1 MKSTIVSIQQG
12 SQAWHQHRASHLNAS
27 DCSAVL
33 GLSSYKTRSQLLHE
47 KATGLTAEID
57 AHTQSRFDKG
67 HEFEAIA
74 RPWAE
79 EIIRSELYPV
89 VLAGDL
95 DGLKLSASL
104 DGLTMTEDISWE
116 HKTGRADL
124 LESLERGIIPEEYHP
139 QMEMGLMLSG
149 AEKCLFMA
157 SSGNRASMRH
167 AWYLP
172 NLELRAKI
180 IAAWH
185 QFSKD
190 LATFVPE
197 VTEAKPVGRTPETLP
212 ALRIEV
218 TGMVTASNL
227 AEYKAHALAVFDSIN
242 RELVTDAQFADA
254 EKAIK
259 WCGDV
264 EDRLTAARQH
274 ALSQTKSLDELF
286 NTMDDISSEARRV
299 RLELDK
305 LVKARKEAI
314 RLEIV
319 TDGAKA
325 LATHLESLNARLG
338 KPYMPAVPADFSAA
352 IKNKRTIESLKDAVN
367 TTLAKAKIEANA
379 IADKIHVNLRAISEQ
394 REHQFLFSD
403 VASLVLKD
411 PEFVEM
417 AIKNR
422 VAEHHAIEAARIETE
437 RQRIATEERA
447 KAEADIAEAKR
458 ASEEA
463 IAKAAQP
470 APIAVQP
477 RQPMQP
483 VQIVEQA
490 QVTQPEDTGA
500 TMRLGQICE
509 RLGFTVTA
517 EFLFSLGFEPSAI
530 EKNAKLYKA
539 RLFPLICRALVQ
551 HIQSVAEIEMRSA

>member
-1 MKSTIVSIQQG
+1 MTPLSLTQG
-12 SQAWHQHRASHLNAS
+12 SPAWHAARANHFCAS
-27 DCSAVL
+27 
-33 GLSSYKTRSQLLHE
+33 
-47 KATGLTAEID
+47 
-57 AHTQSRFDKG
+57 
-67 HEFEAIA
+67 EAPA
-74 RPWAE
+74 MMGVSKYMT
-79 EIIRSELYPV
+79 RSELLTFKKTGIAAEV
-89 VLAGDL
+89 DAAKQRLFDAGHESEAKTRPIAEGILGQDL
-95 DGLKLSASL
+95 FPMVGTREVDGLPLLASL
-104 DGLTMTEDISWE
+104 DGIVMDDTIIWE
-116 HKTGRADL
+116 NKLWNEELAKACEAGELEPHYWAQLEHQLLVTQADTVLFTTSDGTPERTVKTWYV
-124 LESLERGIIPEEYHP
+124 SLPERRKQIIE
-139 QMEMGLMLSG
+139 GW
-149 AEKCLFMA
+149 K
-157 SSGNRASMRH
+157 
-167 AWYLP
+167 
-172 NLELRAKI
+172 
-180 IAAWH
+180 

-190 LATFVPE
+190 LETFVPE

-463 IAKAAQP
+463 IAKAAQQ

-509 RLGFTVTA
+509 KLGFTVTA
-517 EFLFSLGFEPSAI
+517 EFLFSLGFEPSAT

-539 RLFPLICRALVQ
+539 RLFPLICRALVK
-551 HIQSVAEIEMRSA
+551 HINNVSELLAA

>member
-1 MKSTIVSIQQG
+1 MTPLSLTQG
-12 SQAWHQHRASHLNAS
+12 SPAWHAARANHFCAS
-27 DCSAVL
+27 EAPAMMGVSKY
-33 GLSSYKTRSQLLHE
+33 SSRTELLTQKKTGITAEVDAAKQRLFDAGHESEAKTRPI
-47 KATGLTAEID
+47 AEGILG
-57 AHTQSRFDKG
+57 Q
-67 HEFEAIA
+67 
-74 RPWAE
+74 
-79 EIIRSELYPV
+79 
-89 VLAGDL
+89 DL
-95 DGLKLSASL
+95 FPMVGTREVDGLPLLASL
-104 DGLTMTEDISWE
+104 DGIVMDDTIIWE
-116 HKTGRADL
+116 NKLWNEELAKACEAGELEPHYWAQLEHQLLVTQADTVLFTTSDGTPERTVKTWYV
-124 LESLERGIIPEEYHP
+124 SLPERRKQIIE
-139 QMEMGLMLSG
+139 GW
-149 AEKCLFMA
+149 K
-157 SSGNRASMRH
+157 
-167 AWYLP
+167 
-172 NLELRAKI
+172 
-180 IAAWH
+180 

-190 LATFVPE
+190 LETFVPE

-305 LVKARKEAI
+305 LVKARKEQI
-314 RLEIV
+314 RVEIV
-319 TDGAKA
+319 TEGAKA
-325 LATHLESLNARLG
+325 LALHLEALNERLG
-338 KPYMPAVPADFSAA
+338 KPYMPAVPADFAGA

-379 IADKIHVNLRAISEQ
+379 IADKIHVNLRAISDQ
-394 REHQFLFSD
+394 SDFQFLFAD
-403 VASLVLKD
+403 TASLVLKD

-422 VAEHHAIEAARIETE
+422 VAQHKEIEAARVETE

-463 IAKAAQP
+463 IAKAAQQ

-517 EFLFSLGFEPSAI
+517 EFLFSLGFEPSAT

-539 RLFPLICRALVQ
+539 RLFPLICRALVK
-551 HIQSVAEIEMRSA
+551 HINNVSELLAA

>member
-1 MKSTIVSIQQG
+1 MTPLSISQG
-12 SQAWHQHRASHLNAS
+12 SPAWHAARAKHFCAS
-27 DCSAVL
+27 
-33 GLSSYKTRSQLLHE
+33 
-47 KATGLTAEID
+47 
-57 AHTQSRFDKG
+57 
-67 HEFEAIA
+67 EAPA
-74 RPWAE
+74 MMGVSKYMT
-79 EIIRSELYPV
+79 RSELLAFKKTGIAAEVDAAKQRLFDAGHESEAKARPIAEGVLGQDLYPMV
-89 VLAGDL
+89 GVRDV
-95 DGLKLSASL
+95 DGLPLLASL
-104 DGLTMTEDISWE
+104 DGLTMDDTIVWE
-116 HKTGRADL
+116 NKLWNIELAQACEAGELEPHYWVQLEHQLLVTQADTVLFTTSDGTPEHTAKTWYV
-124 LESLERGIIPEEYHP
+124 SVPERRKQIIE
-139 QMEMGLMLSG
+139 GW
-149 AEKCLFMA
+149 K
-157 SSGNRASMRH
+157 
-167 AWYLP
+167 
-172 NLELRAKI
+172 
-180 IAAWH
+180 
-185 QFSKD
+185 QFAKD
-190 LATFVPE
+190 LETFVPE

-242 RELVTDAQFADA
+242 RNLTTDQEFADA

-286 NTMDDISSEARRV
+286 NTMDDISMEARRV

-305 LVKARKEAI
+305 LVKARKEQV
-314 RLEIV
+314 RVEIV
-319 TDGAKA
+319 TEGAKA
-325 LATHLESLNARLG
+325 LAQHLESLNASIG
-338 KPYMPAVPADFSAA
+338 KPYMPAVQADFAGA

-379 IADKIHVNLRAISEQ
+379 IADKIHVNLRAIREQ
-394 REHQFLFSD
+394 CEYQFLFAD
-403 VASLVLKD
+403 VASLVLKE

-422 VAEHHAIEAARIETE
+422 IADHKAAELAKEEATRARI
-437 RQRIATEERA
+437 QAEEKA
-447 KAEADIAEAKR
+447 KAEAAA
-458 ASEEA
+458 AEA
-463 IAKAAQP
+463 IAKAAQQ

-517 EFLFSLGFEPSAI
+517 EFLFGLGFEPHAI
-530 EKNAKLYKA
+530 EKSAKLYKA
-539 RLFPLICRALVQ
+539 RLFPLICRALVK
-551 HIQSVAEIEMRSA
+551 HIQSVAEIEMQSV